1 MSLILIKNVIGV
13 LTIYM
18 HHRKSQILVLTK
30 YLVITVALL
39 SFPC

>member
-18 HHRKSQILVLTK
+18 HHCKNQIFVLAK
-30 YLVITVALL
+30 YLVITVA
-39 SFPC
+39 S